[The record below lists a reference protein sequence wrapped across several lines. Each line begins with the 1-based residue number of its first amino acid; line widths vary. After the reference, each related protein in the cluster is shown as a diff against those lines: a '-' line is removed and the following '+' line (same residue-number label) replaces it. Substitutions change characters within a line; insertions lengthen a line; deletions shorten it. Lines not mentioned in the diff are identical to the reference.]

1 MYKRQAISNVRIR
14 DGKVD
19 FSTIGGKPPKGICGS
34 GLIDLLAELLR
45 NGIMDERAKI
55 AAPFTITDGIK
66 LYQED
71 IYQLITAKAGLK
83 TDQELLMK
91 YYGVSLDEIERIYL
105 SGAFGNY
112 INVKNAVA
120 IGLLPPAPEKI
131 VKIGNGA
138 LEGAR
143 EMLMNRTRRREAEE
157 LLNLITHTKPNELE
171 EDFVYLVAENMY
183 FGR

>member
-1 MYKRQAISNVRIR
+1 LGALEGAISNVRIE
-14 DGKVD
+14 DGRVEL
-19 FSTIGGKPPKGICGS
+19 STIGGRPPKGICGS

-45 NGIMDERAKI
+45 DGIMDNRAKI
-55 AAPFTITDGIK
+55 GSPFAVTDGIEI
-66 LYQED
+66 YQED

-83 TDQELLMK
+83 TDQELLIK
-91 YYGVSLDEIERIYL
+91 YYGVTLDEVQRIYL

-112 INVKNAVA
+112 VNLENAVA

-143 EMLMNRTRRREAEE
+143 EMLVSRTRRREAEE
-157 LLNLITHTKPNELE
+157 LLSLITHTKPNELE
-171 EDFVYLVAENMY
+171 EDFAYLVAENMY
-183 FGR
+183 FE